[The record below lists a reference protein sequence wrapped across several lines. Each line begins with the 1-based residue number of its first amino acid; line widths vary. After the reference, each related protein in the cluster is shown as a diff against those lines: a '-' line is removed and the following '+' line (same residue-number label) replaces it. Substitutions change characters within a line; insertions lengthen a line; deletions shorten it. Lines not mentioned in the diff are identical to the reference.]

1 MKRLYILT
9 ISFFLSLL
17 ISNAQNE
24 TDALRFSQV
33 FPGGTA
39 RAMGMSGAFGAFG
52 GDFSTLSIN
61 PAGIGVYRSSEF
73 SFTPAMNWTSVKS
86 QYLGN
91 STEDNA
97 SNFYMGNAGFVY
109 SYLTGKDKGVV
120 SVNFGG
126 GYNRENNFS
135 QNIVM
140 QGVNN
145 SNSLLDYFA
154 DNADGTNYN
163 DLYPFEEGIAWD
175 VYMID
180 TVRGEPTNYETVFSL
195 WGDNP
200 SSTYGQVQQR
210 TVYSTGGA
218 GEYVISLGMNLSNIL
233 YLGGTLGIH
242 YLNYR
247 QDMNHYE
254 YDPDGSIEEF
264 DYFNFNERLYT
275 RGSAVGFKLG
285 FLVKPIQF
293 LRIGGAVHFPYKY
306 KLSETYS
313 TYIVSGFDTPVDG
326 VSEYES
332 ASPESNYRY
341 NLSSPFKAVGNIGF
355 QIFKIAI
362 IDLDLEYVNY
372 SSMKLRNGSDGY
384 DFMDENQSISEAYK
398 DVLNIRAG
406 VEFRL
411 GLISLRAGGA
421 YYDSPYADTEANRDA
436 DYLGFSG
443 GIGYRDKRFFVDL
456 AYAYAKHREQYF
468 MYPNTQAVVNDFN
481 NNSVLATIGFKF

>member
-9 ISFFLSLL
+9 ISFFLSMLV
-17 ISNAQNE
+17 SNAQNE
-24 TDALRFSQV
+24 TDALRFTQV
-33 FPGGTA
+33 FQGGTA

-61 PAGIGVYRSSEF
+61 PAGIGVYRSTEF
-73 SFTPAMNWTSVKS
+73 SITPAINFNSVNS

-91 STEDNA
+91 SSEDN
-97 SNFYMGNAGFVY
+97 SSSFYMGNGGFVY
-109 SYLTGKDKGVV
+109 SYLSGRDKGFV
-120 SVNFGG
+120 SINFGA

-135 QNIVM
+135 QNMVM
-140 QGVNN
+140 QGINN

-180 TVRGEPTNYETVFSL
+180 TVSGQPLNYETVYSL

-210 TVYSTGGA
+210 RVSSTGGA
-218 GEYVISLGMNLSNIL
+218 GEYVFSLGMNLSNLFYI
-233 YLGGTLGIH
+233 GGTLGIH
-242 YLNYR
+242 SMNYN
-247 QDMNHYE
+247 QEMTHYE
-254 YDPDGSIEEF
+254 YDPDGHIEEF
-264 DYFNFNERLYT
+264 DYFRFNERIYT

-285 FLVKPIQF
+285 FLLKPIQL

-313 TYIVSGFDTPVDG
+313 TFIQSGFDTPVDG

-341 NLSSPFKAVGNIGF
+341 QLSSPLKVVGNLGF
-355 QIFKIAI
+355 QIFKLAL
-362 IDLDLEYVNY
+362 IDVDIEYVDY
-372 SSMKLRNGSDGY
+372 SGMRLRNGSDGY

-398 DVLNIRAG
+398 DVLNFKAG
-406 VEFRL
+406 VEFRISAL
-411 GLISLRAGGA
+411 SLRAGGS
-421 YYDSPYADTEANRDA
+421 YYQSPYAETEANRDA
-436 DYLGFSG
+436 DYFGFSG
-443 GIGYRDKRFFVDL
+443 GIGYRTKNFFFDL
-456 AYAYAKHREQYF
+456 AYMYSQHRENYY
-468 MYPNTQAVVNDFN
+468 MYPNAQAVVNDYN
-481 NNSVLATIGFKF
+481 NNNILATIGFKL